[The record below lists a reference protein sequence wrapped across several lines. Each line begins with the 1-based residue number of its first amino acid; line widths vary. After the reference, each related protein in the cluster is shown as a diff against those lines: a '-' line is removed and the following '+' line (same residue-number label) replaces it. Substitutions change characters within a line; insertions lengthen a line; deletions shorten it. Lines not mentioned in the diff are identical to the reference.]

1 MTLTRR
7 DSFDLPVMGRVLS
20 QLWNDPFFGDLR
32 PLVAAAEE
40 GTLPLDISEDD
51 RSVYVRAS
59 LPGFKKE
66 NIEVEIH
73 DGVLGVKAT
82 QEEQKEEK
90 GETFYRQERR
100 MQSVSRRVAL
110 PATVAE
116 GQTDAELK
124 DGVLT
129 LKLPKTP
136 AATPKKIRIK

>member
-1 MTLTRR
+1 MTLLARR
-7 DSFDLPVMGRVLS
+7 EPRDLLNFPMMWDRFF
-20 QLWNDPFFGDLR
+20 NEPFLQGGLATLD
-32 PLVAAAEE
+32 E

-51 RSVYVRAS
+51 KTVIVRAS
-59 LPGFKKE
+59 RPGFRKE

-73 DGVLGVKAT
+73 DGVLGIKAT

-100 MQSVSRRVAL
+100 VQSVSRRVAL
-110 PATVAE
+110 PTTVAE

-129 LKLPKTP
+129 LRLPKTP
-136 AATPKKIRIK
+136 AAMPKKIRIK